1 MVDAVPLWKEE
12 GAVTI
17 VVPLVLVP
25 IRSLAAIISTSAET
39 AIMVVDL
46 MFF

>member
-17 VVPLVLVP
+17 VPLVLVP